1 MDEASV
7 FQRIPESGGVRQQL
21 YDAVLEA
28 RSRTAGS
35 ESTGSALTHAWVFSG
50 PPGSGRTTSAGAFAA
65 ALLCTSPDRPGC
77 GECEGC
83 RTAMAG
89 THGDLKMAKTESKI
103 FQVKDIREEFIPW
116 AYRRP
121 TTAPWRVLIVEDAD
135 RLNSPSANAM
145 LKTVEEPPERT
156 IILFCVPTVDAKDFS
171 VTLRSRCRHVYIPT
185 PEVEDVVKILRAEK
199 PDLTE
204 EQVRWAATVSNGHV
218 GRARGFASSE
228 VTRAWRNQALNLV
241 ESVFAP
247 ERAYL
252 EARDLAVGAKDTA
265 EAQLKPKDEAELA
278 KLEES
283 LGVGG
288 RGKGVQAAT
297 RGASGQVKALE
308 ENQKRRRKRVAQD
321 QLDLALTDMAGLYR
335 DAMLA
340 SMGAEFA
347 PIHPDRSRTAT
358 ELARRV
364 PAEQLL
370 KCIDAVNEARSLL
383 YGNAQPVAVV
393 SGLVGSLQVACGVGA
408 R

>member
-1 MDEASV
+1 MVARTEGTIFPVA
-7 FQRIPESGGVRQQL
+7 RIRDDV
-21 YDAVLEA
+21 
-28 RSRTAGS
+28 
-35 ESTGSALTHAWVFSG
+35 
-50 PPGSGRTTSAGAFAA
+50 
-65 ALLCTSPDRPGC
+65 
-77 GECEGC
+77 
-83 RTAMAG
+83 
-89 THGDLKMAKTESKI
+89 
-103 FQVKDIREEFIPW
+103 IPW

-135 RLNSPSANAM
+135 RLNDQSSNAM

-156 IILFCVPTVDAKDFS
+156 IIIFCVPTIDAEDFS

-185 PEVEDVVKILRAEK
+185 PEIDDVVKLLRAEK
-199 PDLTE
+199 PELTD

-218 GRARGFASSE
+218 GRARGLASSE
-228 VTRAWRNQALNLV
+228 VTRNWRNQALNLV
-241 ESVFAP
+241 EAVFDP

-265 EAQLKPKDEAELA
+265 EDRLKPKEEAEIA

-297 RGASGQVKALE
+297 RGAAGQVKNLE
-308 ENQKRRRKRVAQD
+308 EDQKRRRKRAAQD

-335 DAMLA
+335 DAMLT
-340 SMGAEFA
+340 SMSADFA
-347 PIHPDRSRTAT
+347 PIHPDRARTAT

-370 KCIDAVNEARSLL
+370 TCIDAINDARGMLFGS
-383 YGNAQPVAVV
+383 AQPVVVV

>member
-1 MDEASV
+1 
-7 FQRIPESGGVRQQL
+7 
-21 YDAVLEA
+21 
-28 RSRTAGS
+28 
-35 ESTGSALTHAWVFSG
+35 
-50 PPGSGRTTSAGAFAA
+50 
-65 ALLCTSPDRPGC
+65 
-77 GECEGC
+77 
-83 RTAMAG
+83 MAG
-89 THGDLKMAKTESKI
+89 THGDLMVARTEGTI
-103 FQVKDIREEFIPW
+103 FPVGRIRDEVIPW

-121 TTAPWRVLIVEDAD
+121 TAEPWWRVLIIEDAD
-135 RLNSPSANAM
+135 RLNPESSNAI
-145 LKTVEEPPERT
+145 LKTVEEPPEQT
-156 IILFCVPTVDAKDFS
+156 IIIFCVPTIDAKDFS
-171 VTLRSRCRHVYIPT
+171 VTLRSRCRHIYIPT
-185 PEVEDVVKILRAEK
+185 PEVDDVVKILRAEK
-199 PDLTE
+199 PDLTD

-218 GRARGFASSE
+218 GRARGLASSE
-228 VTRAWRNQALNLV
+228 VTRDWRNQALNLV

-265 EAQLKPKDEAELA
+265 EAQLKPKEEAELA

-340 SMGAEFA
+340 SMQAESA
-347 PIHPDRSRTAT
+347 PIHPDRSRTAA

-370 KCIDAVNEARSLL
+370 KCVDAVNEARGLL
-383 YGNAQPVAVV
+383 HGNAQPVAVV